1 MGKQRTVSE
10 FVEIKKIDIRDM
22 KFDPI
27 MSVKKTLSRVG
38 YACEMNFDPVIKH
51 YIFSGCS
58 LTTCSK

>member
-10 FVEIKKIDIRDM
+10 FVEIKKLDIRDM
-22 KFDPI
+22 KFGQI
-27 MSVKKTLSRVG
+27 MYVKKTLSRIE
-38 YACEMNFDPVIKH
+38 YACEMNFDPVVKH